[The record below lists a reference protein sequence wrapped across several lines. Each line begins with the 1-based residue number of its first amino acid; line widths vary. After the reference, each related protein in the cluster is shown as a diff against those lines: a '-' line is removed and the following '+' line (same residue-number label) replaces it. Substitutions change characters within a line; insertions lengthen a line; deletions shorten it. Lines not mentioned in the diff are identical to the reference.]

1 MMSPRLD
8 AGPDTVHWGFFE
20 AGLPPRLTINSGDR
34 VVVSTVSGTV
44 EMMPP
49 EPLMVPGHIC
59 TGPIAVRGAKT
70 GQVLQ
75 VDIEAIDLNYDWGF
89 NNIAPLRGGL
99 PDDFAEERVIHIPLD
114 RERMVGR
121 LPWGMELPLRPFFG
135 VMAVAPPPA
144 WGTLSTLPP
153 RRNGGN
159 IDNKELIAGTTLYLP
174 IFVDGALF
182 SVG

>member
-49 EPLMVPGHIC
+49 EPLTVPEALSAIQARVQRRMVPGHIC

-135 VMAVAPPPA
+135 CLLYTSDAADEEDSVDL
-144 WGTLSTLPP
+144 GG
-153 RRNGGN
+153 RR
-159 IDNKELIAGTTLYLP
+159 II
-174 IFVDGALF
+174 
-182 SVG
+182 